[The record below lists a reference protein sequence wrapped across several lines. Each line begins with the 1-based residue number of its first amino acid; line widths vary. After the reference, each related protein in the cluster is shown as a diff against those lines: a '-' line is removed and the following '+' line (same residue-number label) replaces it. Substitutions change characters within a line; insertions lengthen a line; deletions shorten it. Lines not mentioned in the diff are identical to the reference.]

1 MSRQLAWFFLAVVT
15 VAVSAPLQALNYEVG
30 GCKAGSGYVNF
41 TTISASVAGVPAGS
55 KILVCPGTYPEQVTI
70 TQPLILQGIAAG
82 NSNRAVIT
90 INPTGGLA
98 PNVTS
103 IIGQGLYAQVLVQNV
118 NPPGP
123 VNIAGITVDGG
134 GGNVGCSTSVGLVG
148 IFYAVGTSGTI
159 NEVTTRNHQSS
170 GCGNSIWAENTA
182 GATQIIRIENSS
194 VRNFDNW
201 GITALSDQNT
211 STLTTIMNANFI
223 NPASTALAVNA
234 EGMVGSISN
243 NVVTSAGTGI
253 GSLAFAGPIT
263 VSGNTVADIVGGIG
277 VEVTSGT
284 TATSNKVSNMAN
296 AFYFPDGGA
305 TVKSNTVMN
314 ATGAAFDLNCFV
326 GSTVS
331 ANRVNDSQFG
341 FQYSRSLITGNSL
354 YNVDTVQSGS
364 CP

>member
-1 MSRQLAWFFLAVVT
+1 MSQRLSWFFLAMVML
-15 VAVSAPLQALNYEVG
+15 AVSAPLHALNYEVG
-30 GCKAGSGYVNF
+30 GCKTGAGYVNF
-41 TTISASVAGVPAGS
+41 TTISAAVAGVPAGS
-55 KILVCPGTYPEQVTI
+55 KILVCPGAYPEQVTI
-70 TQPLILQGIAAG
+70 TKPLTLRGIASN

-123 VNIAGITVDGG
+123 VNITGITVDGG
-134 GGNVGCSTSVGLVG
+134 GGNVGCSTRVGLVG
-148 IFYAVGTSGTI
+148 IFYAAGTSGTL

-182 GATQIIRIENSS
+182 GVMQTITIENSS

-201 GITALSDQNT
+201 GITAFSDQNT
-211 STLTTIMNANFI
+211 STLTATINGNFI
-223 NPASTALAVNA
+223 NPASSAIAVNA
-234 EGMVGSISN
+234 QGMVGSISN
-243 NVVTSAGTGI
+243 NVVTSAGVGI
-253 GSLAFAGPIT
+253 GSLAYAGSIM
-263 VSGNTVADIVGGIG
+263 VSGNTLADGPGGIG

-284 TATSNKVSNMAN
+284 TATSNKVSNVAN

-314 ATGAAFDLNCFV
+314 ATYAFDLDCFV

-331 ANRVNDSQFG
+331 ANIVNDSQFG
-341 FQYSRSLITGNSL
+341 FQYPPSLITGNAL
-354 YNVDTVQSGS
+354 YNVDTIQTGS

>member
-1 MSRQLAWFFLAVVT
+1 MSRHLAWLFSVVVM
-15 VAVSAPLQALNYEVG
+15 VAMSAPLQALSYEVG
-30 GCKAGSGYVNF
+30 GCKTGAGYVNF
-41 TTISASVAGVPAGS
+41 TTISAAVAGVPAGS
-55 KILVCPGTYPEQVTI
+55 KIQVCPGAYPEQVTI
-70 TQPLILQGIAAG
+70 TQPLTLQGIASN
-82 NSNRAVIT
+82 NSNRAAIT

-123 VNIAGITVDGG
+123 VNITGITVDGG
-134 GGNVGCSTSVGLVG
+134 GGDVGCSTRVGLVG
-148 IFYAVGTSGTI
+148 IFYAAGTSGTI

-211 STLTTIMNANFI
+211 STLTAIINANFV

-234 EGMVGSISN
+234 EGMVGSIAN
-243 NVVTSAGTGI
+243 NVVTSAGEGI
-253 GSLAFAGPIT
+253 LTEAFAGPIT
-263 VSGNTVADIVGGIG
+263 VSGNTVADVIGGYG
-277 VEVTSGT
+277 MFVSDGT
-284 TATSNKVSNMAN
+284 TATSNKLSNMN
-296 AFYFPDGGA
+296 DAFNFPDGGA
-305 TVKSNTVMN
+305 TVKSNVVTN
-314 ATGAAFDLNCFV
+314 ITGAAFDLGCFT
-326 GSTVS
+326 GSTIS
-331 ANRVNDSQFG
+331 ANIVNDSQFG
-341 FQYSRSLITGNSL
+341 FQYSRSPITGNSL
-354 YNVDTVQSGS
+354 YNVDTVLSGS